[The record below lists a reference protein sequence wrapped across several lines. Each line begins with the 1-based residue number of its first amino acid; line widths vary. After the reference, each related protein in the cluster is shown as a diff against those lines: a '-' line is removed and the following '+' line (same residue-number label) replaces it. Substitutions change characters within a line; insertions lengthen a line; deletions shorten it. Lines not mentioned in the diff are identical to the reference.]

1 MSRTKKINLALLLT
15 SFAGYLEWG
24 GGSHGFLLTLEAE
37 VLKKLFSDPVAVL
50 HPFTVLPLLGQIMLM
65 ATLLQKEPS
74 RVLSM
79 LGMISL
85 GILLLMIFLIGILT
99 INLKILL
106 SAVPFLVAA
115 YLAIH
120 NFRRQ
125 KSETGRN

>member
-15 SFAGYLEWG
+15 SFTGYLEWG

-37 VLKKLFSDPVAVL
+37 VLKKLFSDPFAVL

-74 RVLSM
+74 RVLSI

-85 GILLLMIFLIGILT
+85 GILIMMIFLIGILT
-99 INLKILL
+99 VNFKILF

-115 YLAIH
+115 FLAIR